1 MFFTSAWERVRLDEV
16 CTTTSGGTPSRDVR
30 AYYEDGT
37 IPWVKS
43 GELRDGPV
51 SQVDEYISELGVK
64 NSSAKVFPAGTLLIA
79 IYGATVGRL
88 GILQEDAATNQAVC
102 AIFTGKRVFQ
112 HYLFFYLLSI
122 RDSLI
127 ESRSG
132 GAQPNISQEIIRNL
146 EIPLPPLPEQQRIA
160 GILSRA
166 DRLRRLRRYA
176 LEMSDGYLQSV
187 FLEMFGDPATN
198 PMGWEISQVGHLAE
212 VKTGGTP
219 SRELASFYGGSIPWV
234 KTTEVVGSTI
244 RSTSETL
251 TESGLSASNC
261 EVFPIDT
268 IVVAMY
274 GQGLTRGRSGLLG
287 IAAATNQACAAI
299 LPSHKIETS
308 YLWAYI
314 KVSYNRLRD
323 LGRGGNQ
330 PNLNL
335 SMIRDFPVPLPPE
348 GKRKAFVEIMRNHER
363 LRAQQSEALRQA
375 EHLFQTL
382 LHGAFRGEG

>member
-1 MFFTSAWERVRLDEV
+1 MTILGGEIKILKGRMAPQVFEKPQGKTQRYLQIDDLRPNATAKYAIDPKGVMALNTDVLIAWDGANAGTVGWNLSGYAGSTIAVLRPVGGNIYAPYLGYYLQSNFEYLQRN
-16 CTTTSGGTPSRDVR
+16 TTG
-30 AYYEDGT
+30 AT
-37 IPWVKS
+37 IPH
-43 GELRDGPV
+43 
-51 SQVDEYISELGVK
+51 IS
-64 NSSAKVFPAGTLLIA
+64 
-79 IYGATVGRL
+79 R
-88 GILQEDAATNQAVC
+88 QA
-102 AIFTGKRVFQ
+102 
-112 HYLFFYLLSI
+112 L
-122 RDSLI
+122 
-127 ESRSG
+127 ES
-132 GAQPNISQEIIRNL
+132 L
-146 EIPLPPLPEQQRIA
+146 EITLPPLPEQQRIA

-176 LEMSDGYLQSV
+176 LEMSDGYLQAV

-198 PMGWEISQVGHLAE
+198 PMGWEISQIGHLAE

-234 KTTEVVGSTI
+234 KTTEVVGSMI

-251 TESGLSASNC
+251 SESGLNASNC
-261 EVFPIDT
+261 EVFPVGT

-348 GKRKAFVEIMRNHER
+348 AKRKAFVEIMRNHER
-363 LRAQQSEALRQA
+363 LRAQQREALRQT